1 MSAQDM
7 TVSTE
12 VPGTGK
18 RVIPDHVPPELVFEP
33 NYEEPNTRVDP
44 LSVTQNIYQE
54 LPPVFYWRR
63 PSPGRYDGAW
73 VVTRYEDIREVYQNE
88 ELYSTRDASNFQSTV
103 GETFKVLP

>member
-33 NYEEPNTRVDP
+33 KYEEPNTLLDP
-44 LSVTQNIYQE
+44 FSVTKNVYKE
-54 LPPVFYWRR
+54 LPPIFYWPR
-63 PSPGRYDGAW
+63 PNPGRYDGAW
-73 VVTRYEDIREVYQNE
+73 VVTHYNDIREVYQNE
-88 ELYSTRDASNFQSTV
+88 ELYSAQNAANFQGTV
-103 GETFKVLP
+103 GETFKVIP